1 MTSLIYANLPK
12 QPIDR
17 QKPHRRQHLPL
28 PRSGRTTQLRKCFSS
43 EGQVP
48 IPSRRCP
55 APSTDSAKLLLCK
68 SICSA
73 ELSGRR
79 PTPRTPHLGRGQH
92 FGGWGELRDRAASSL
107 INPCS
112 KKKTPTRLPG
122 NTSLR
127 APPPAPN
134 LSFFCFVSAPCEPR
148 LEVLAAAHVAG
159 PPSAPQNRSAGG
171 EAAALGLGPVTATS
185 GLPESAAPPRAAP
198 PVFSSQAQ
206 KKFKK
211 PLWGFLFFF

>member
-92 FGGWGELRDRAASSL
+92 FWGLGGAPGPRSIFPDKSL
-107 INPCS
+107 QQ
-112 KKKTPTRLPG
+112 KKNPTRGCRATPPSALLRQPQTSAFSASFLPRASQG
-122 NTSLR
+122 LR
-127 APPPAPN
+127 FWRRHTWLVPPRPPKTG
-134 LSFFCFVSAPCEPR
+134 
-148 LEVLAAAHVAG
+148 VLAARLQPWASDLSL
-159 PPSAPQNRSAGG
+159 PPPGSPRASRRPGQHPRLS
-171 EAAALGLGPVTATS
+171 
-185 GLPESAAPPRAAP
+185 PPRH
-198 PVFSSQAQ
+198 Q
-206 KKFKK
+206 KK
-211 PLWGFLFFF
+211 

>member
-1 MTSLIYANLPK
+1 MQICQNSLLTGKNPTEGSTFHYRGVGAQHNYASAFRAKGRFPSPPGAA
-12 QPIDR
+12 Q
-17 QKPHRRQHLPL
+17 RRAPTAPNYCYVNPSA
-28 PRSGRTTQLRKCFSS
+28 PRSCQG
-43 EGQVP
+43 
-48 IPSRRCP
+48 
-55 APSTDSAKLLLCK
+55 A
-68 SICSA
+68 
-73 ELSGRR
+73 
-79 PTPRTPHLGRGQH
+79 GQH
-92 FGGWGELRDRAASSL
+92 PGHHIWGAGNILGVGGELRDRAASSL

-112 KKKTPTRLPG
+112 KKKKPHTRLPG

-198 PVFSSQAQ
+198 PVLSSQAQ
-206 KKFKK
+206 KK
-211 PLWGFLFFF
+211 